1 MEKLSGAALTVQCLK
16 QQKVKHIL
24 AIPGAKIDGVF
35 NALADDGPEL
45 IVCRHEQNAAF
56 IAAAIGR
63 LTGRPGVVLVT
74 SGPGTS
80 NLATG
85 LITATTEG
93 DPVVAI
99 AGAVARSEGAKRT
112 HQSMQAVALMNPITK
127 YSIQVQSVDNIPEIM
142 NNAFRIAAAPR
153 SGAAFIAL
161 PQDIQAE
168 ETSYPPL
175 AIQEP
180 KSGPAS
186 TDDIEKAVK
195 KLESAKLPVI
205 LIGEGASTP
214 RVTQAIRHLLANTQF
229 PVVGTFQAAG
239 VISRDLLPC
248 FAGRIGLFRNQPGDI
263 LLDKADV
270 ILTVGYDPVEYD
282 PEFWNPKNNAAIIH
296 LSNTIADI
304 DNHYQPEIELL
315 GDLAD
320 TITIISSK
328 LKKRDIGY
336 FREAQPYI
344 QQFAADIFLKPT
356 IHTDIIHPVHF
367 VQTLRKLIGDDVTVT
382 VDMGSNYIWMV
393 RHFLSFEP
401 RRLLVSNGQQTLG
414 VGLPWGIGACLV
426 NPGEKVVSISGDGG
440 FLFSAMELETAVR
453 LKLNLVH
460 FVWKDGTYNMV
471 AFQEQ
476 LKYGRTSGTEFGPI
490 DTVKHAE
497 SYGALG
503 LKVTSPQDLES
514 VMKKALAAV
523 GPVVV
528 EIPIDYSENVDIAK
542 ALQPGIFH

>member
-1 MEKLSGAALTVQCLK
+1 MEKLTGAALTVQCLK
-16 QQKVKHIL
+16 QQNVKQIL

-63 LTGRPGVVLVT
+63 LTGKPGVVLVT

-112 HQSMQAVALMNPITK
+112 HQSMQAAALMNPITK

-142 NNAFRIAAAPR
+142 NNAFRIATAPR

-161 PQDIQAE
+161 PQDVQAE
-168 ETSYPPL
+168 ETTYQPL
-175 AIQEP
+175 AIPQP

-186 TDDIEKAVK
+186 ADDIQKAVNK
-195 KLESAKLPVI
+195 INAAALPVI
-205 LIGEGASTP
+205 LIGEGASAP
-214 RVTQAIRHLLANTQF
+214 RVAAAIRNLLANIKF
-229 PVVGTFQAAG
+229 PVVGTFQSAG
-239 VISRDLLPC
+239 VISRDLLSC

-263 LLDKADV
+263 LLNKADV
-270 ILTVGYDPVEYD
+270 ILTIGYDPVEYD
-282 PEFWNPKNNAAIIH
+282 PEFWNPGNNSSIIH
-296 LSNTIADI
+296 LGNTTADI

-320 TITIISSK
+320 TIDILSQQLTKKDSSQ
-328 LKKRDIGY
+328 
-336 FREAQPYI
+336 FAAAQPFI
-344 QQFAADIFLKPT
+344 KQFAADLLLTPPFKNNIV
-356 IHTDIIHPVHF
+356 HPVQF
-367 VQTLRKLIGDDVTVT
+367 VQTLRKMIGDDVTVT

-426 NPGEKVVSISGDGG
+426 NPHEKVVSISGDGG

-476 LKYGRTSGTEFGPI
+476 LKYGRTSGTNFGPI

-497 SYGALG
+497 SYGAIG
-503 LKVTSPQDLES
+503 LRVTSPQDLES
-514 VMKKALAAV
+514 VMKKALEAV

-528 EIPIDYSENVDIAK
+528 EIPIDYSENSDFAK
-542 ALQPGIFH
+542 TLHPDIFH